1 MTRPRLKTP
10 GLLLLA
16 LPASV
21 LAAVGVDPDGAR
33 EEIVVSATRVERD
46 LFRTPMAVS
55 VVEKDA
61 IQRRQQLGLDES
73 LARVPGA
80 FFQDRYN
87 FAQDLRV
94 SLRGF
99 GARSQFGI
107 RGIKIYVDGI
117 PSTLPDGQGGVDDLD
132 LGSASRIEV
141 LRGPAAALYGAAAG
155 GAINIYTE
163 DGSERPYAETSVS
176 IGEYDFGKYQLKTG
190 GEAGALNYLINASYL
205 ELDGYR
211 DHAAVE
217 HALLNSKFR
226 YTFSDGSELTAIVN
240 AVDSPKADDPG
251 GLTAAQ
257 VATDRKAAAA
267 NNLRFDAGEALE
279 QQKVGF
285 LYRRDFGAHHHLQ
298 VRNYYIWRD
307 FYNNLAIGVPF
318 AAADGIVAFDRFV
331 LGGGLQYSYDGD
343 LFGHSNRFTAG
354 FDIDA
359 QEDDRQRFLNVAGA
373 QGALSF
379 DQLENA
385 DSRGFYFQNEFSIT
399 PQVDLLL
406 GGRYDSVELD
416 VDDRFLANGD
426 QTDGLDFDELNPLA
440 GIVYSPWRELN
451 LYANYGT
458 SFETPSF
465 TELAN
470 ASRGG
475 TLGGLGDVSAQHA
488 KSYEIGVKGLVRSRL
503 TYDVAVYLIDVQD
516 EIVNVVNNG
525 GRTFF
530 QNADTDR
537 TGVETSLSYEVFQGL
552 DLTVA
557 YTYADFTFD
566 RFAQNPAAEGNQLPG
581 QPEHQFYAEVAYVHA
596 SGVYATFDLLYV
608 DELFADN
615 ANTALNDS
623 YHVGNLRFGRD
634 FRFGPW
640 GVSPYF
646 GINNVFDEEYNQ
658 NVILNATGA
667 RYFEPAPDRNVYGGI
682 SARYT
687 F

>member
-1 MTRPRLKTP
+1 MC
-10 GLLLLA
+10 LLA
-16 LPASV
+16 LPF
-21 LAAVGVDPDGAR
+21 AATDAIAETAAQ
-33 EEIVVSATRVERD
+33 EEIVVSATRVTRD
-46 LFRTPMAVS
+46 LLRTPLAIS

-80 FFQDRYN
+80 FFQNRYN

-117 PSTLPDGQGGVDDLD
+117 PSTLPDGQGGVDDID

-155 GAINIYTE
+155 GAISIYTE
-163 DGSERPYAETSVS
+163 DGPSQPFAEAGVS
-176 IGEYDFGKYQLKTG
+176 FGEYDFGKYQLKTG
-190 GEAGALNYLINASYL
+190 GEVGALNYLVNASYL

-211 DHAAVE
+211 AHAAVE
-217 HALLNSKFR
+217 HAIVNSKFR
-226 YTFSDGSELTAIVN
+226 YTFADGSELTAIVN
-240 AVDSPKADDPG
+240 VVDSPQADDPG
-251 GLTAAQ
+251 GLTATQ
-257 VATDRKAAAA
+257 VATDPRAAAA

-285 LYRRDFGAHHHLQ
+285 LYQRDIGEHHHLQ

-318 AAADGIVAFDRFV
+318 AAADGIVVFDRFV

-343 LFGHSNRFTAG
+343 LFGRANRFTAG

-359 QEDDRQRFLNVAGA
+359 QEDDRQRFLNVDGA

-385 DSRGFYFQNEFSIT
+385 DSRGFYFLNEFSLT
-399 PQVDLLL
+399 PQIDLLL
-406 GGRYDSVELD
+406 GGRYDSIDLD
-416 VDDRFLANGD
+416 VDDRFLSNGD
-426 QTDGLDFDELNPLA
+426 QTDGLDFDELNPMA
-440 GIVYSPWRELN
+440 GVVYSPWRELN
-451 LYANYGT
+451 VYANYGT
-458 SFETPSF
+458 AFETPSF

-475 TLGGLGDVSAQHA
+475 VLGGFGNVSAQHA
-488 KSYEIGVKGLVRSRL
+488 KSYEIGLKGLIRSRL
-503 TYDVAVYLIDVQD
+503 TYDVAVYLVDVQD
-516 EIVNVVNNG
+516 EIINVVNNG

-537 TGVETSLSYEVFQGL
+537 TGAEASLSYEFLPGL

-557 YTYADFTFD
+557 YTYADFSFD
-566 RFAQNPAAEGNQLPG
+566 RFPASPTAEGNRLPG
-581 QPEHQFYAEVAYVHA
+581 QPEHQLYAEIAYVHA
-596 SGVYATFDLLYV
+596 SGFYATFDLLYV

-615 ANTALNDS
+615 ANTARNDA
-623 YHVGNLRFGRD
+623 YQVGSLRLGHDFG
-634 FRFGPW
+634 FGPW
-640 GVSPYF
+640 RLSPFVGVS
-646 GINNVFDEEYNQ
+646 NLFDEDYNQ

-667 RYFEPAPDRNVYGGI
+667 RYFEPAPARNVYGGI
-682 SARYT
+682 SARYS